1 MTGAPRLAFLGVPM
15 SVALVTAQAARSL
28 DADLPLLSAALARR
42 GVASEVVVWDDPAAV
57 WNRHAQ
63 IVVRSVWDYPA
74 RRGSFLAW
82 AGRAATAAALHNP
95 LPVLRWTTDK
105 RYLADLAAAKVA
117 IVPTRW
123 CLPGN
128 LPEFPAGNFVVK
140 PSVGAGSVG
149 AARFTADEHAAAAA
163 HVARLHA
170 AAQVAVIQPYLAGV
184 EAHGET
190 ALVFFAGAFSHAIRK
205 SAILVSGQRMV
216 DGLYA
221 AEEIER
227 RVPSEA
233 ELALAGA
240 ALAAVPWR
248 RKLLYAR
255 VDLVPDDDGKPRVLE
270 LELADCSLFLD
281 QDDAAADRFA
291 AAIAAL

>member
-1 MTGAPRLAFLGVPM
+1 M

-28 DADLPLLSAALARR
+28 DADLPLLSAALARL
-42 GVASEVVVWDDPAAV
+42 GVASEVVVWDDPAVV
-57 WNRHAQ
+57 WSRFAQ
-63 IVVRSVWDYPA
+63 VVVRSAWDYPA

-82 AGRAATAAALHNP
+82 AGRVAGVASLHNP
-95 LPVLRWTTDK
+95 LAVLRWTTDK

-123 CLPGN
+123 CLPGKA
-128 LPEFPAGNFVVK
+128 PEFPAGGFVVK

-149 AARFTADEHAAAAA
+149 AARFAADERAAGAQ

-170 AAQVAVIQPYLAGV
+170 AGHIAVIQPYQAGV
-184 EAHGET
+184 ERHGET
-190 ALVFFAGAFSHAIRK
+190 ALVFFAGSFSHAIRK

-216 DGLYA
+216 EGLYA

-227 RVPSEA
+227 REPSGA
-233 ELALAGA
+233 ELALAEA

-255 VDLVPDDDGKPRVLE
+255 VDLVPDDDGRPRVLE
-270 LELADCSLFLD
+270 LELADCSVFLD
-281 QDDAAADRFA
+281 HDEAAADRFA
-291 AAIAAL
+291 AAIARL